1 MSMHVPEE
9 VRGLFLVLTG
19 EEWPTADEDKLL
31 LRGRAWG
38 KAATR
43 VQNELAPQITHA
55 VNYIRAN
62 FDGRAEQ
69 GFAET
74 MAPYTVDQPHY
85 IQSAT
90 EQFRQLETF
99 LEDTSVQVEYVKL
112 ISIISLIELLAE
124 IAWAIAS
131 APFTGGASMTWL
143 AGVEEVVK
151 YLMKRWWGRLIIR
164 IVQAEVMGIAFQT
177 AMDALVQAIQ
187 IAEGRRQHWD
197 ANLPLPAIG
206 VGALGGALPLPFNA
220 IGHKLG
226 HLLGEKLVAVFG
238 KDAGKAAGDAAAEA
252 AAKHAGELGGKPL
265 REVAEHIASS
275 TDHLAG
281 GAVTNKWLMKTGT
294 QFLNTIEEGLHE
306 AFPAGTFAAL

>member
-43 VQNELAPQITHA
+43 VQNELEPQIAHA
-55 VNYIRAN
+55 VNTIRLT

-74 MAPYTVDQPHY
+74 MAPYTVDKPHY

-124 IAWAIAS
+124 IAWAIAA

-143 AGVEEVVK
+143 AGVKEIVK
-151 YLMKRWWGRLIIR
+151 YLMKRWWGRLIMR
-164 IVQAEVMGIAFQT
+164 IVQAEVMGIVFQT

-187 IAEGRRQHWD
+187 IAEGRRKSWD
-197 ANLPLPAIG
+197 ANLTIQAVE
-206 VGALGGALPLPFNA
+206 VGALGGALHLPFNA
-220 IGHKLG
+220 IGDKLG
-226 HLLGEKLVAVFG
+226 HLLREKLVHVLA
-238 KDAGKAAGDAAAEA
+238 KRAG
-252 AAKHAGELGGKPL
+252 
-265 REVAEHIASS
+265 
-275 TDHLAG
+275 
-281 GAVTNKWLMKTGT
+281 
-294 QFLNTIEEGLHE
+294 
-306 AFPAGTFAAL
+306 